1 MYKIYNK
8 PMTYTY
14 SKKTEGK
21 TMLGK
26 LRKISLSNWILIGMI
41 LGLVVGLFL
50 NFFVADSYI
59 KDIILMDNVFYLG
72 GNLFIKLMKML
83 VVPLVFCSIIVGA
96 ASISDIRK
104 IGTIGGRTIAI
115 YLLTTALAVT
125 IALSIGM
132 LLQPGAGLN
141 MAAAAQ
147 SSNVTINQTMTD
159 TILNMVPENPL
170 NSLANGDMLPVIIF
184 ALLIGVILAKLK
196 EETQLVNDL
205 FTQSNRIMMEMTSIV
220 MKFAPIGVFCL
231 MAKTF
236 GSLGFEGLLPLGKYI
251 LCVLIGLAIQAFVVY
266 PSLMV
271 LFTRLNPLKFFRKFY
286 SVMVF
291 AFSSSTSNA
300 TIPLNLERLSEL
312 GVSSEI
318 SSFTIPLGATINM
331 DGTAI
336 MQGVAVMFAAQAYG
350 MDLGTAGLLT
360 VIFTAVMASIGTAGV
375 PSVGLVTL
383 TMVFNSVG
391 LPVEAIGIIFGID
404 HVLDMVRTA
413 VNVTGDAIC
422 TIIVSFQNKAM
433 DIDVFNGKK
442 EPETIGIELDQI

>member
-1 MYKIYNK
+1 
-8 PMTYTY
+8 
-14 SKKTEGK
+14 
-21 TMLGK
+21 MLGK
-26 LRKISLSNWILIGMI
+26 LKKIGLGNWILIGMI
-41 LGLVVGLFL
+41 SGLIVGLLL
-50 NFFVADSYI
+50 NFFVTDPFI
-59 KDIILMDNVFYLG
+59 KDIILMNNVFYLG

-83 VVPLVFCSIIVGA
+83 VVPLVFFSIIVGA
-96 ASISDIRK
+96 SSISDIRK
-104 IGTIGGRTIAI
+104 IGTIGGRTIVI
-115 YLLTTALAVT
+115 YLITTALAVT
-125 IALSIGM
+125 IALAIGIIVK
-132 LLQPGAGLN
+132 PGTGLN

-147 SSNVTINQTMTD
+147 SANVTINQTMTD
-159 TILNMVPENPL
+159 TILNMVPENPIY
-170 NSLANGDMLPVIIF
+170 SLANGDMLPVIIF

-196 EETQLVNDL
+196 EETEIVNNF
-205 FTQSNRIMMEMTSIV
+205 FTQANRIMMEMTSIV

-231 MAKTF
+231 MARTF
-236 GSLGFEGLLPLGKYI
+236 GNLGFEGLVPLGKYI
-251 LCVLIGLAIQAFVVY
+251 VCVLIGLAIQALIVY
-266 PSLMV
+266 PSLLV
-271 LFTRLNPLKFFRKFY
+271 LFTRLNPLRFFRKFY

-300 TIPLNLERLSEL
+300 TIPLNLEKLSEL

-350 MDLGTAGLLT
+350 MDLGTSALLT

-391 LPVEAIGIIFGID
+391 LPVEAIGLIFGID
-404 HVLDMVRTA
+404 HILDMVRTA

-433 DIDVFNGKK
+433 DIDVFKGKK
-442 EPETIGIELDQI
+442 EPETFGIKFD